1 MEDNGDRFQS
11 AGGNGVG
18 VAEDFDGM
26 ISRETAGEDNGK
38 VKVKEG
44 PDRSGP
50 QERAFFTFGFA
61 PGCIGGGVDS
71 PYTMACVVSGQE
83 VLQEGVGHGK

>member
-11 AGGNGVG
+11 AGGNGVR

-26 ISRETAGEDNGK
+26 IAREAAGEDDGE

-50 QERAFFTFGFA
+50 
-61 PGCIGGGVDS
+61 
-71 PYTMACVVSGQE
+71 
-83 VLQEGVGHGK
+83 